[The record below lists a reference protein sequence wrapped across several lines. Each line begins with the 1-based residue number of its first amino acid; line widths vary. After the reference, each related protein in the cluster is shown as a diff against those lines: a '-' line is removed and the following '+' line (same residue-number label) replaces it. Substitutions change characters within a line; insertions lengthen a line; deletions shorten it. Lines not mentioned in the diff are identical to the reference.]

1 VTWSTRRR
9 SPAALFAAAAVLATA
24 ACGSTV
30 QGSGQTVLGDGQA
43 GPGSV
48 DQGGL
53 VLDGSDGLGP
63 PPVDGVTGGGSGAAG
78 TGDAFAGGGSGGSS
92 SSNGGGSG
100 ATGSSSGGAVQ
111 QPGATGGSSGGTPQ
125 QPGTSGGGTAG
136 FAAGPGVTDKTIAIG
151 LTYCG
156 DCAAANAAIGVGGE
170 DPGDTRR
177 YYQAALDEVN
187 GRGGVLGRKL
197 VPVWHEISASDSV
210 DVSAQ
215 EMCETFTK
223 DNKVAAIQFRG
234 EIIYECAKKAGIIA
248 LGTGGSGPTFERFPN
263 LIAHNTIRLERLGAA
278 TVKGMVAAG
287 WHKPSPKWPTGKIGL
302 VTWQD
307 NDYEFA
313 MKNGW
318 LPALRESGLKE
329 TDVRYIAVPQSDKS
343 LADSSSAINSAV
355 LAFREKGIDHV
366 FLADGPAG
374 IFRGGGLTLQF
385 LNAARSQ
392 RYFPRY
398 GFNGSNAPGD
408 PALPADQQ
416 VGMIAINSNDFEKSN
431 DQGIPVNP
439 QRERC
444 YALMKKKSLKATDG
458 GYTGLIAI
466 QACDLAWFVEAVFQR
481 ATRGTTLP
489 DVIAAAESIGTSYRS
504 PLTYGNRLGPGRHD
518 GIAYFRNARFD
529 EACEC
534 MKYTSKPY
542 EP

>member
-1 VTWSTRRR
+1 MDPSRARR
-9 SPAALFAAAAVLATA
+9 PAVALVAAAALLATA

-30 QGSGQTVLGDGQA
+30 PQSGQSVLSGDQQV
-43 GPGSV
+43 PGAV
-48 DQGGL
+48 DQGL
-53 VLDGSDGLGP
+53 APAEADGLALG
-63 PPVDGVTGGGSGAAG
+63 PVDASGGTPDAAAQADPFAGGSGAG
-78 TGDAFAGGGSGGSS
+78 SVDSSGGGSTVAGGSA
-92 SSNGGGSG
+92 GGSAQQAQPPAPGAGG
-100 ATGSSSGGAVQ
+100 ATTGSAV
-111 QPGATGGSSGGTPQ
+111 GGS
-125 QPGTSGGGTAG
+125 

-151 LTYCG
+151 LPYCG
-156 DCAAANAAIGVGGE
+156 DCAAADAAIGAGGE
-170 DPGDTRR
+170 NPGDTRR

-248 LGTGGSGPTFERFPN
+248 LGNGGSGPTFARYPN

-278 TVKGMVAAG
+278 TVKGMVAAD
-287 WHKPSPKWPTGKIGL
+287 WHKPSTKWPTGKIGL

-307 NDYEFA
+307 NEYEFA
-313 MKNGW
+313 MKKGW

-355 LAFREKGIDHV
+355 LAFREQGIDHV

-398 GFNGSNAPGD
+398 GFNGANAPGD

-416 VGMIAINSNDFEKSN
+416 VGMIAINSNDFQKSN
-431 DQGIPVNP
+431 DEGIAVNP

-444 YALMKKKSLKATDG
+444 YALMKKKNLKATDG
-458 GYTGLIAI
+458 GRTGLVAV
-466 QACDLAWFVEAVFQR
+466 QACDLAWFVEAVFKR

-489 DVIAAAESIGTSYRS
+489 DVIAAAESVGTSYRS
-504 PLTYGNRLGPGRHD
+504 PVTYGNKLGPGRHD
-518 GIAYFRNARFD
+518 GVSYFRNARFE
-529 EACEC
+529 EACSC

>member
-1 VTWSTRRR
+1 MNPSRARRR
-9 SPAALFAAAAVLATA
+9 PAVALAAAVAVLATA

-30 QGSGQTVLGDGQA
+30 PQSGQSVLGGGQA
-43 GPGSV
+43 PPGAV
-48 DQGGL
+48 DQGLSTDSG
-53 VLDGSDGLGP
+53 DGLALP
-63 PPVDGVTGGGSGAAG
+63 DGAATDVGAGGSGEAGAGSASTTGTTGSTGSTGSTG
-78 TGDAFAGGGSGGSS
+78 TGSTGTGRTGASGASGASSGGS
-92 SSNGGGSG
+92 
-100 ATGSSSGGAVQ
+100 V
-111 QPGATGGSSGGTPQ
+111 Q
-125 QPGTSGGGTAG
+125 QPGTSGGGTTG

-156 DCAAANAAIGVGGE
+156 DCAAANAAIGAGGE

-197 VPVWHEISASDSV
+197 VPVWHEISASDSI

-215 EMCETFTK
+215 EACETFTK
-223 DNKVAAIQFRG
+223 DNQVAAIQFRG

-248 LGTGGSGPTFERFPN
+248 LGNGGSGPTFERYPN

-287 WHKPSPKWPTGKIGL
+287 WHKPSTKWPTGKIGL

-307 NDYEFA
+307 NEYEFA
-313 MKNGW
+313 MKKGW

-431 DQGIPVNP
+431 DEGIAVNP

-444 YALMKKKSLKATDG
+444 YALMKKKNLKATDG
-458 GYTGLIAI
+458 GGTGLIAV
-466 QACDLAWFVEAVFQR
+466 QACDLAWFAEAVFKR

-489 DVIAAAESIGTSYRS
+489 DVIAATESIGTSYRS
-504 PLTYGNRLGPGRHD
+504 PFTYGNRLGPGRHD

-529 EACEC
+529 EACSC